1 MQITPGSTA
10 ESRSAY
16 LEKVRYKS
24 FFAWLQKSVQELY
37 GISDPITAG
46 NWDSISDQ
54 ISKAHQN
61 PAFYMDVLKNKC
73 KYQNIIV
80 DTYWNPGSDNGRPE
94 LFTPS
99 FRLDLFFLG
108 YKKGLRNHDGVSLE
122 ERFGELPDNLPDYV
136 EWVKTWIIRKKNAGC
151 VALKIALAYERDLHF
166 EKVTQEQAE
175 RVFRVKESDITQED
189 IRYFQNYLF
198 WKICEI
204 AAELSLPL
212 QCHTGI
218 GQITNTNILQLNDVI
233 KSNPDTKFVLLHCG
247 FPWLDDLFPMV
258 DGYQNVYPD
267 LTWVPLLSYTAS
279 NRVLHQLI
287 EMSQIDKIC
296 WGCDTWTVE
305 ESYGSLLAFRF
316 SLCRVLTEK
325 IEDGYLSV
333 SNAKDIID
341 KILFD
346 NAGKLYL

>member
-1 MQITPGSTA
+1 M
-10 ESRSAY
+10 
-16 LEKVRYKS
+16 
-24 FFAWLQKSVQELY
+24 
-37 GISDPITAG
+37 
-46 NWDSISDQ
+46 
-54 ISKAHQN
+54 
-61 PAFYMDVLKNKC
+61 
-73 KYQNIIV
+73 
-80 DTYWNPGSDNGRPE
+80 
-94 LFTPS
+94 
-99 FRLDLFFLG
+99 
-108 YKKGLRNHDGVSLE
+108 
-122 ERFGELPDNLPDYV
+122 
-136 EWVKTWIIRKKNAGC
+136 EWVRTWIIRKKNAGC

-212 QCHTGI
+212 QCHTGM

-233 KSNPDTKFVLLHCG
+233 KSNPETKFVLLHCG